1 MILGSKLLPVIL
13 NATRKSKNDEL
24 VLLSTRHSLCKTC
37 ASQRTIRLR
46 NFLSSTQNGP
56 KNLVCWRICS
66 CNKEYAHMWLHLSND
81 IRRLKILVW
90 TNSLDPASELE
101 TQRSNPSTFGL
112 RLITKI
118 YTLIYS
124 IETAKIMA
132 IAKITAKFCDWQT
145 RPMLKVA
152 AF

>member
-1 MILGSKLLPVIL
+1 MEANGSKLRFMAVIV
-13 NATRKSKNDEL
+13 NKSRKSKNDYEL

-112 RLITKI
+112 RLLINM

-132 IAKITAKFCDWQT
+132 IAKITAKFCDW
-145 RPMLKVA
+145 
-152 AF
+152 